1 MSLFTIKTIIN
12 VSKYDKKLLWR
23 IENHFYSARLNM
35 IPDKPAFFLMYV
47 LTHGKPDSRQ
57 VKQSFKCNKSSIPC
71 GVKLAKYSPSVQ
83 NVCFCQ
89 NKQNVSKYRQTND
102 DLIQI
107 QFKFNSISIPNSN
120 SPAFFIR
127 FQNFPKV
134 NKQMKKLSLSHLM

>member
-12 VSKYDKKLLWR
+12 VSKYDKKLFWR

-35 IPDKPAFFLMYV
+35 IPDKPAFFLCMYL

-89 NKQNVSKYRQTND
+89 NKQNVSKNRQTND
-102 DLIQI
+102 EQI
-107 QFKFNSISIPNSN
+107 AMDKNYRTID
-120 SPAFFIR
+120 
-127 FQNFPKV
+127 KV
-134 NKQMKKLSLSHLM
+134 NNIARYNLINTKYGHGLFGNPWSNKSEW